1 MITSNILDDISQF
14 DFTKFNASKWAYST
28 LYFKRRIDLTAQA
41 INYDN
46 NQSVMTT
53 HSQINVLIINDSN
66 YMSTLLADLI
76 SNEKIHVSDIAKDG
90 RDGLGKIEQHKPDV
104 ILLDLEMPRMDG
116 LTFIEE
122 MVKRGILIPTIV
134 VSNYSEE
141 GAKIVLD
148 ALENGAIDFVQITK
162 TNPNDMLK
170 LKDTLISKIDIAAQS
185 DPYKLV
191 LEKINNL
198 KPKRKQIT
206 SSQAATI
213 VVVIA
218 SSTGGPGVVQSIL
231 AKLPADVGA
240 GILVVQHMPK
250 GFTKKFAERL
260 DEICHIT
267 VKEAED
273 GDLITAGLALVAPGD
288 YHMEVDGVSRVRLVN
303 GSKRFGVRPAAN
315 VTMVSASEI
324 FGTNTLGVTLTG
336 MGHDGAF
343 GMKTIKRRGGTTIAQ
358 DEQSSVVFGMA
369 KSACEL
375 NAVDLLLPPEQIPE
389 AIMMEIKKLVTK

>member
-1 MITSNILDDISQF
+1 MVVG
-14 DFTKFNASKWAYST
+14 
-28 LYFKRRIDLTAQA
+28 LTAQT
-41 INYDN
+41 INFGDDQN
-46 NQSVMTT
+46 IVATT
-53 HSQINVLIINDSN
+53 SQINVLIINDSN
-66 YMSTLLADLI
+66 YLSTLLADLI

-90 RDGLGKIEQHKPDV
+90 RDGLGKIERHKPDV

-122 MVKRGILIPTIV
+122 MVKRGILVPTII
-134 VSNYSEE
+134 VSNYGEE

-148 ALENGAIDFVQITK
+148 ALENGAIDFVQI
-162 TNPNDMLK
+162 NQADPNDIMK

-198 KPKRKQIT
+198 KPKRKQT
-206 SSQAATI
+206 PSSEAADA

-231 AKLPADVGA
+231 TKLPADIAA
-240 GILVVQHMPK
+240 GILIIQHMPK

-260 DEICHIT
+260 DEICSVI

-273 GDLITAGLALVAPGD
+273 GDLITNGLVLVAPGD
-288 YHMEVDGVSRVRLVN
+288 YHMEVDDAFRVRLVS

-324 FGTNTLGVTLTG
+324 FGANTIGVTLTG

-343 GMKTIKRRGGTTIAQ
+343 GMKTIKRRGGMTIAQ

-375 NAVDLLLPPEQIPE
+375 NAVDSLLPPEQISE
-389 AIMMEIKKLVTK
+389 TIMMEVKRLVAK